1 MEGGIVVHM
10 TYDFSALNRPMTL
23 QDVEA
28 YRARFVKKMTT
39 VTKVIIGF
47 IIVVAIMILGAIAL
61 NTALYGPDITTMVWI
76 GVFALVAVG
85 VAGASVARRKRL
97 TRLLAFATANNIQ
110 LVVDHGNPAY
120 PGIIFSQGHS
130 RSIQEA
136 FVFPNGFEIGNY
148 TYSTGSGKQRRT
160 YNWSYMRVKLVRRLP
175 HMLLDA
181 RKNNMFNSSV
191 SNLPVSLTKDQA
203 MRLEGNFNDYFTL
216 YAPKGYEADALYVFT
231 PDVLAALV
239 DFGASHDIEV
249 VDDDLI
255 FYQRGS
261 KDLTKEASLRSAL
274 TILDKVSSEIIDQG
288 DYYADA
294 RVGNRAANV
303 IAAPGQRLRSRVS
316 IVTVIIVVLFL
327 AYFAST
333 FFIGF
338 TR

>member
-1 MEGGIVVHM
+1 M
-10 TYDFSALNRPMTL
+10 TYDFSTLNGPVT
-23 QDVEA
+23 QKDVEA

-39 VTKVIIGF
+39 ITKVIIGF
-47 IIVVAIMILGAIAL
+47 LIAVAIMILGAIVL
-61 NTALYGPDITTMVWI
+61 STAMYGPDITTMVWLGI
-76 GVFALVAVG
+76 FALIAVG
-85 VAGASVARRKRL
+85 IASGNVIRRKRL

-110 LVVDHGNPAY
+110 LVADYANPAY

-130 RSIQEA
+130 RSILEA
-136 FVFPNGFEIGNY
+136 FVFANGFEVGNY

-191 SNLPVSLTKDQA
+191 SNLPISLTKDQA

-231 PDVLAALV
+231 PDVMAALV

-249 VDDDLI
+249 IDDDLI

-261 KDLTKEASLRSAL
+261 IDLTKEASLRGAL
-274 TILDKVSSEIIDQG
+274 TILDNVSSEIIDQG

-316 IVTVIIVVLFL
+316 IVTVIITVLFI
-327 AYFAST
+327 AYFVWS